1 MNPSDRLN
9 SLVSH
14 FHTNVKAFAE
24 MCGYDRPQVFYDII
38 KGKTKNVSAAMCDRI
53 LSTFPSVSR
62 VWLLTGEGPMIS
74 DGSKPATA
82 ESEPA
87 AQTVPLVHLSALAG
101 PIAAY
106 YEEGEDLANCERIY
120 SPVAGADLAI
130 PISGDSME
138 PKFPNGSIAF
148 IARINEASFIPWGH
162 TLVLETENGVFIKNV
177 LPDSSDQSYVWAE
190 STNDKYPP
198 MHVPKKSIY
207 RMYRVLGVVKFFQT
221 L

>member
-9 SLVSH
+9 TLVSH

-38 KGKTKNVSAAMCDRI
+38 KGKTKNVSSAMCERI
-53 LSTFPSVSR
+53 LKAFPSVSR
-62 VWLLTGEGPMIS
+62 VWLLTGEGQMID
-74 DGSKPATA
+74 DGSKRGP
-82 ESEPA
+82 EEVEPA

-106 YEEGEDLANCERIY
+106 YEEGEDLAHCERIY

-148 IARINEASFIPWGH
+148 ISRINEASFIPWGH

-177 LPDSSDQSYVWAE
+177 LPDPSDKSYVWAE
-190 STNDKYPP
+190 SINEKYPP
-198 MHVPKKSIY
+198 MHVPKTSIF
-207 RMYRVLGVVKFFQT
+207 RMYRVLSVVKFFQT